1 MVIQWYGHACFKIQS
16 GDLVVAIEPHA
27 KEGGLTPP
35 RFRADVAMA
44 THGHYDHANLEAI
57 AGEPFLIQ
65 GPGEYEVKG
74 VYIHGI
80 PTYHDQSQGRERGM
94 NTVYMIEVEGI
105 RLLHLGDFGEEK
117 LREETLEEIGEV
129 HVLLTPVGG
138 VYTID
143 GEGAARVAKQI
154 EPRFVIPMH
163 YKIPGLTITIEGP
176 DAFLKAMAAGK
187 PEPQDKL
194 TIKKKDVEAEGKT
207 EVVVLKPANA

>member
-1 MVIQWYGHACFKIQS
+1 
-16 GDLVVAIEPHA
+16 
-27 KEGGLTPP
+27 
-35 RFRADVAMA
+35 
-44 THGHYDHANLEAI
+44 
-57 AGEPFLIQ
+57 
-65 GPGEYEVKG
+65 
-74 VYIHGI
+74 
-80 PTYHDQSQGRERGM
+80 M
-94 NTVYMIEVEGI
+94 NTVYMIEMEGI